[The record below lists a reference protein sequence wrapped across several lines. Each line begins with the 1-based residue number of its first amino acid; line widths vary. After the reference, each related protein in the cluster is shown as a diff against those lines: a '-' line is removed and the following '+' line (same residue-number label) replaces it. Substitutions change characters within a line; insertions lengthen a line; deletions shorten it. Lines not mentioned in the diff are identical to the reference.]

1 MRLAAVTEDVVISR
15 PGYTLPSTLSLPA
28 SDGPVPC
35 VVFFAGSG
43 PTDRDWTSPLLP
55 GKNGSGAQL
64 ALALQ
69 TRGIGSI
76 RFDKVGSG
84 VNMPKS
90 NAPAD
95 LKMLD
100 VLSLA
105 HYVDEAVAEFDELAT
120 RDRCGKL
127 FLLGHSEGSI
137 HASSAAIAK
146 QADPRFGGL
155 VSLSGP
161 ARTILDTAIEQIR
174 TIGIKA
180 GADTTVVDKAL
191 EDFRAAMMRPDAP
204 APDLSDLPEAAGL
217 LWQATHSPLQ
227 QKVARELI
235 FADPLA
241 ALRTYRGRALV
252 VSAANDAQV
261 PGSHADQIFATL
273 GSEGKNKTRVTIANA
288 NHVYKSETRAPSTI
302 SPTEIVAGY
311 ADDNHAL
318 AEGLVDAIVGF
329 VTAK

>member
-1 MRLAAVTEDVVISR
+1 MKLAAVNEEIVVSK
-15 PGYTLPSTLSLPA
+15 PGYSLPSTLSLPA
-28 SDGPVPC
+28 SEGAAPC

-43 PTDRDWTSPLLP
+43 PTDRNWTSPLLP

-69 TRGIGSI
+69 ARGVGSI

-90 NAPAD
+90 NTPAD
-95 LKMLD
+95 LKMLE
-100 VLSLA
+100 VLSLV

-120 RDRCGKL
+120 LDRCGKIV
-127 FLLGHSEGSI
+127 LLGHSEGSI
-137 HASSAAIAK
+137 HASSAAIEK

-155 VSLSGP
+155 ISLSGP
-161 ARTILDTAIEQIR
+161 ARSILDTAIEQLR

-191 EDFRAAMMRPDAP
+191 EDFRAAMLRPDAP

-235 FADPLA
+235 FTEPLA
-241 ALRTYRGRALV
+241 AVHTYRGRALV

-261 PGSHADQIFATL
+261 PGSDADKIFAAL
-273 GSEGKNKTRVTIANA
+273 GSEGKNKTLVTIANA

-302 SPTEIVAGY
+302 SQAEIVAGY

-318 AEGLVDAIVGF
+318 AAGLVDAIVGF
-329 VTAK
+329 VRAK

>member
-1 MRLAAVTEDVVISR
+1 MKHAAVNEDIVISR
-15 PGYTLPSTLSLPA
+15 PSYTLPSTLCWPA
-28 SDGPVPC
+28 SDGAVPC

-43 PTDRDWTSPLLP
+43 PTNRDWTSPLLP
-55 GKNGSGAQL
+55 GTNGSGAQL

-69 TRGIGSI
+69 TRGVGSI

-95 LKMLD
+95 LKMLE

-105 HYVDEAVAEFDELAT
+105 HYVDEAAAAFDELAS
-120 RDRCGKL
+120 RNRCAMI

-146 QADPRFGGL
+146 QADPHFGGFI
-155 VSLSGP
+155 SLSGP
-161 ARTILDTAIEQIR
+161 ARSILETAIEQIR
-174 TIGIKA
+174 AIHIKA
-180 GADTTVVDKAL
+180 GSDAAVVDKAL
-191 EDFRAAMMRPDAP
+191 GDFRTAMVEPDAP
-204 APDLSDLPEAAGL
+204 APDLSALPEAAGL
-217 LWQATHSPLQ
+217 WQVTHSPVQ

-235 FADPLA
+235 FMEPLA
-241 ALRTYRGRALV
+241 ALHAYRGRALV

-261 PGSHADQIFATL
+261 PGSDADKILAALATD
-273 GSEGKNKTRVTIANA
+273 EKHKTRVTIANA

-302 SPTEIVAGY
+302 SQSEIVAGY
-311 ADDNHAL
+311 ADDDHAL
-318 AEGLVDAIVGF
+318 ADGLVDAIMGF
-329 VTAK
+329 VTAT